1 MVHLRIIHATCK
13 VNLWRQKEQNCWKKS
28 RTQIVKD
35 KKAEILMM
43 HDMRNNLI
51 QIDFW
56 GDKKNVEK

>member
-1 MVHLRIIHATCK
+1 MQLAKRICGGKRNKT
-13 VNLWRQKEQNCWKKS
+13 VEKKS

-51 QIDFW
+51 QIDF
-56 GDKKNVEK
+56 